1 MGATSLRPLGAGFL
15 VAIATS
21 GGLVGERLSE
31 GDLRVAV
38 VMNALIT
45 SVSVFALFLT
55 ARWDG
60 ARPGQFFFRQALG
73 ALLGIGLV
81 HLVLRG
87 SLLGAP
93 WLSERPAQL
102 VNDLVAVF
110 GALVLVWAASR
121 RVDARVLLVGVG
133 LVSAY
138 RASASHW
145 HLDQA
150 PHGFVLTIQQLVV
163 MQLFGVALAMIVFRA
178 VSRLWLL
185 R

>member
-1 MGATSLRPLGAGFL
+1 MPLGAGFL

-31 GDLRVAV
+31 GDVRVAV
-38 VMNALIT
+38 TMNALIT
-45 SVSVFALFLT
+45 SVSVFALILT

-60 ARPGQFFFRQALG
+60 ARPRQFFVRQALG
-73 ALLGIGLV
+73 ALVGIGVV
-81 HLVLRG
+81 HLMLRG
-87 SLLGAP
+87 SIVSAP

-110 GALVLVWAASR
+110 GVLVLVWAASR

-138 RASASHW
+138 RASASRW

-150 PHGFVLTIQQLVV
+150 PHGFSLTIQQLVV
-163 MQLFGVALAMIVFRA
+163 MQLLGVALAMVVFRA
-178 VSRLWLL
+178 VSRLRVL